1 MTSSKDYFIT
11 FKKNSTYSFIVAVL
25 ISLAFYFIIN
35 FYENKDTS
43 FNNLKILSIK
53 VYPINSYS
61 VEKLETI
68 NYEIKKLFKKNDIES
83 IGYDFFLKRSQEDN
97 LNLFKH
103 YLLKYIMVSHNDQKF
118 QIFEERNNLPYY
130 DKKNIKILLYFDES
144 VNEASY
150 IELLDKILIK
160 TKDNID
166 SFLEIDSTKQDLKL
180 SFNKLSEDVNE
191 KILEIEKSK
200 EKLTANLQE
209 IENLISLNEKYENS
223 NCEEN
228 FQTLKYLAMLYEETL
243 IIHQNILGKC
253 NIYLEIIKEKTK
265 KSMNQLDK
273 RYRSFKHLDVNL
285 KNSDQNLFN
294 TLIKK
299 FHKSYGYAE
308 YDIKTAVI
316 SKNTKGKL
324 NTLNYL
330 IIFILIFIL
339 SNFIVIFLKKL
350 RREFF

>member
-1 MTSSKDYFIT
+1 
-11 FKKNSTYSFIVAVL
+11 
-25 ISLAFYFIIN
+25 
-35 FYENKDTS
+35 
-43 FNNLKILSIK
+43 
-53 VYPINSYS
+53 
-61 VEKLETI
+61 
-68 NYEIKKLFKKNDIES
+68 
-83 IGYDFFLKRSQEDN
+83 
-97 LNLFKH
+97 
-103 YLLKYIMVSHNDQKF
+103 
-118 QIFEERNNLPYY
+118 
-130 DKKNIKILLYFDES
+130 
-144 VNEASY
+144 
-150 IELLDKILIK
+150 
-160 TKDNID
+160 
-166 SFLEIDSTKQDLKL
+166 